1 MLESI
6 RSRKTLIKFVLWT
19 VVIVFVAFYA
29 GNFAGVNSNDPSLHM
44 ASVGD
49 EKIGIAEFQNTLSA
63 IRRQQEE
70 MYKQQGGELS
80 PQVLAFFRQQAI
92 QSLVDRKLLLR
103 EAKKAGITTTDEEV
117 QKEILQ
123 YEFLKRNGQ
132 FVGMQEYER
141 IVDAAFR
148 MSVDTFEKTIRE
160 DILLGKYND
169 LLTAGMLVS
178 NAEVE
183 EQYRKQN
190 LTAKIDFVKF
200 EIAPAMKEMQPK
212 PEEVRAYYDS
222 HKNDFQTGEQRKV
235 QYLWVSH
242 KSEKNK
248 VQIPE
253 QKLKEFYDQ
262 KKARFSKPEQVRARH
277 ILLKTGE
284 GKDEAAVLKQAQELV
299 AKLRAGADFQALAKE
314 YSEDPGSKE
323 NGGDLGFFER
333 GRMVPEFENAAF
345 SLQPNQI
352 SDPVKTQFGYHII
365 QTLGK
370 QAAFQPDFALVKD
383 QIYRELSEP
392 QAIKSAQEQAKKLH
406 EEITKNKKSMTEIA
420 KIQLVELKTTDFF
433 SKDQDIPGLSPAFRN
448 EAFDLKKGSISEPV
462 QVFQDFAI
470 IQLLDS
476 RPSEVQ
482 PFEKVQVKA
491 TEKYKEWK
499 ATEMT
504 LEQARKFYDSIG
516 TAADLK
522 AAAEKAKL
530 TVKTSD
536 EFTKEGYISD
546 LGQAKEINAKAFSIK
561 VGEISPP
568 MKAEKD
574 VIVFQLKEKKEFNP
588 GEFAKEKN
596 GVRDQI
602 LSTKQNS
609 FLQGYRAMLRKKYE
623 KEIWINEAAINPQET

>member
-6 RSRKTLIKFVLWT
+6 RSRKTLIKVVLWT

-29 GNFAGVNSNDPSLHM
+29 GNFADVNSNDPSLHM

-49 EKIGIAEFQNTLSA
+49 EKIGIAEFQNTLNA

-103 EAKKAGITTTDEEV
+103 EAKKAGIITADEEV

-160 DILLGKYND
+160 DILIGKYND

-183 EQYRKQN
+183 EQYHKQN

-200 EIAPAMKEMQPK
+200 EINPAMKEMQPK
-212 PEEVRAYYDS
+212 PEEVRAFYDS
-222 HKNDFQTGEQRKV
+222 NKDDFQTGEQRKV
-235 QYLWVSH
+235 QYLWISH

-262 KKARFSKPEQVRARH
+262 NKARFSKPEQVRARH

-284 GKDEAAVLKQAQELV
+284 GKDDAAVLKLAQELV
-299 AKLRAGADFQALAKE
+299 TKLRGGADFQALAKE

-345 SLQPNQI
+345 GLQPDQI

-370 QAAFQPDFALVKD
+370 QPAFQPDFALVKD

-406 EEITKNKKSMTEIA
+406 EEITKNKKSMAEIA

-462 QVFQDFAI
+462 PVFQDFAI
-470 IQLLDS
+470 IQLLDT

-482 PFEKVQVKA
+482 PFEKVQAKV

-504 LEQARKFYDSIG
+504 LEQAAKFYDSIG

-536 EFTKEGYISD
+536 EFTKEGYIGD
-546 LGQAKEINAKAFSIK
+546 IGQAKEINAKAFSMK

-568 MKAEKD
+568 MKADKD
-574 VIVFQLKEKKEFNP
+574 VIVFQLKDKKEFNP
-588 GEFAKEKN
+588 AEFAKEKN